1 MTIIDVF
8 EQARN
13 SESSSNLSDSY
24 HECYID
30 NGIKICK
37 KRTSDEVVLY
47 NTMVGGDYYQ
57 EISGEHL
64 NNFLELGWEMAS
76 VILELKDA
84 TAKLRHIKEMID
96 KDSRKKPE
104 YTKILNGK
112 LNQIQEKWNRINT
125 KLSLISA

>member
-1 MTIIDVF
+1 MTLIDVF

-13 SESSSNLSDSY
+13 SESSANLSDSHY
-24 HECYID
+24 ECYID

-37 KRTSDEVVLY
+37 KRASDEVIVY

-64 NNFLELGWEMAS
+64 NQFLELGWQMAS
-76 VILELKDA
+76 VMLELKDA
-84 TAKLRHIKEMID
+84 TAKRRHVKALIEN
-96 KDSRKKPE
+96 DSGQKPE
-104 YTKILNGK
+104 YTRILNGK
-112 LNQIQEKWNRINT
+112 LNHIQEKWNRINT